1 MNIAQALEIKGE
13 IDSYERQEA
22 VWLLEHL
29 LGINALELKLR
40 LKQELTEIQKQAF

>member
-22 VWLLEHL
+22 ASAAARFAFSKRDTS
-29 LGINALELKLR
+29 NAIALALFLCCER
-40 LKQELTEIQKQAF
+40 SS